1 MLELIDLIERSSGTI
16 HADLRSWFD
25 QCPAAASWSIVSDFS
40 VGDPGKQN
48 DAYSFVIILKHDTD
62 KNIASYIAATSPSD
76 LKASR
81 TPPRGLL
88 DYLCCPVSF
97 SVSFLVSRESASLR
111 VALTQAS
118 MSSFVAALRQI
129 VADWT
134 EAEPPN
140 ATYYGTLD
148 RRLRMLESELA
159 RRQPSLNLLRRIFL
173 VASFAAVVLGMI
185 NDAKSPI
192 TLRWISDRDAMFDR
206 HEGVAFDLAWLMF
219 QIMRRRKGG
228 VIDLRRPQIAF
239 ATPGMDGKTEYAE
252 FVRMPDFLA
261 GTLADIKLPQMMFTH
276 RKFPPIFE
284 RVLVDSPNNAVVELL
299 ATDERVTSRRLGF
312 RIPAAAACTDGPGG
326 RAE

>member
-16 HADLRSWFD
+16 HGDLRSWFN
-25 QCPAAASWSIVSDFS
+25 QYPAAAAWSVVSDFS

-62 KNIASYIAATSPSD
+62 ENIASYIAATSPSD

-88 DYLCCPVSF
+88 DYLCCPVTF
-97 SVSFLVSRESASLR
+97 SVSFVVARESANLR
-111 VALTQAS
+111 IAVTQES
-118 MSSFVAALRQI
+118 MSSLVAALRQI

-159 RRQPSLNLLRRIFL
+159 RRQASLNLLRRIFL

-185 NDAKSPI
+185 NEAKSPI
-192 TLRWISDRDAMFDR
+192 NIRWISDRDAMFDR
-206 HEGVAFDLAWLMF
+206 HDGVAFDLAWLMF

-228 VIDLRRPQIAF
+228 VVDLRRPQIAF

-284 RVLVDSPNNAVVELL
+284 RVLVNSPNNAVVELL
-299 ATDERVTSRRLGF
+299 ATDERVTSRRIGF
-312 RIPAAAACTDGPGG
+312 RVPIAGSGSAGS
-326 RAE
+326 RSNAE

>member
-16 HADLRSWFD
+16 HTDFRSWFG
-25 QCPAAASWSIVSDFS
+25 QCPAAASWSVVSDFS

-62 KNIASYIAATSPSD
+62 ENIASYIAATSPSD

-81 TPPRGLL
+81 RPPRGLL
-88 DYLCCPVSF
+88 DYLCCPVTF
-97 SVSFLVSRESASLR
+97 SLNFVVARDSANLR
-111 VALTQAS
+111 IAVTQEA

-129 VADWT
+129 VADWA

-140 ATYYGTLD
+140 AGYYGTLD
-148 RRLRMLESELA
+148 RRLRLLESELA

-173 VASFAAVVLGMI
+173 VASFAAVVLGMV
-185 NDAKSPI
+185 NAAKSPI
-192 TLRWISDRDAMFDR
+192 SIRWISDRDAMFDR
-206 HEGVAFDLAWLMF
+206 HGGVAFDLAWLMF

-239 ATPGMDGKTEYAE
+239 ATPGIDGKTEYAE
-252 FVRMPDFLA
+252 FVRLPDFLA

-276 RKFPPIFE
+276 RKFPPIFN
-284 RVLVDSPNNAVVELL
+284 RVLVDSPNNAIVELL
-299 ATDERVTSRRLGF
+299 ADENRVTSRRFGF
-312 RIPAAAACTDGPGG
+312 GG
-326 RAE
+326 RLEETANAAGRVDVG